1 MAVSRRRFVGGIAAA
16 LGYISV
22 GPEADLFAQQGRGR
36 AGVPGQGGRGPRQL
50 VDLTKV
56 AKINNNENPYGIPPV
71 VREAMEDPKAWE
83 WANRY
88 GAPDGGLNQA
98 IQELHGVKAENIIL
112 GCGSGELL
120 KSITIALLINDP
132 KKKVLGVNPTYNDPY
147 GTASQIGRET
157 IKVPLNKD
165 YTQNIPAIIDIAN
178 KRAAEIGFVYIVNPN
193 NPTGMIVPKAQIQ
206 QLLDGIPKDMP
217 VLIDEAYHHFVD
229 SPDYE
234 TSVKYVLE
242 GRPVIV
248 CRTFSKIAALA
259 AMRLGY
265 GIAPPELIRKVRTFT
280 TGSQSIT
287 VKFGGAASLKDTA
300 GQAKTK
306 ALNKQV
312 RDDTIAKLKAL
323 GHEVLPSEANFFMV
337 GLKREASE
345 VAPEFQKRD
354 VMVGRPFP
362 PMTQHLRVSVGS
374 QAEMDKF
381 MAAFKEIM
389 AAPAKASAGV
399 Q

>member
-1 MAVSRRRFVGGIAAA
+1 MAVSRRGFVGSIAAA
-16 LGYISV
+16 LGYV
-22 GPEADLFAQQGRGR
+22 GAGGDVDLFAQQQGR
-36 AGVPGQGGRGPRQL
+36 GGRGPRPA
-50 VDLTKV
+50 VDLSKV
-56 AKINNNENPYGIPPV
+56 AKINNNENPYGVPPI
-71 VREAMEDPKAWE
+71 VRTAMDDPKAWE

-98 IQELHGVKAENIIL
+98 IQELHGVKADNIIL

-120 KSITIALLINDP
+120 SSITIALLIDNP
-132 KKKVLGVNPTYNDPY
+132 RKKVLGVNPTYNDPY
-147 GTASQIGRET
+147 SKASQIGRET
-157 IKVPLNKD
+157 IRVPLNKD

-193 NPTGMIVPKAQIQ
+193 NPTGIIVPKDQIK

-229 SPDYE
+229 TPVYE
-234 TSVKYVLE
+234 SSMKYVVE
-242 GRPVIV
+242 GRNVIV

-265 GIAPPELIRKVRTFT
+265 GVGSPELIKKVRTFT

-306 ALNKQV
+306 ALNKEI
-312 RDDTIAKLKAL
+312 RDNTIAKLKAL
-323 GHEVLPSEANFFMV
+323 GYEVLPSEANFFMV
-337 GLKREASE
+337 GLKREVND
-345 VAPEFQKRD
+345 VAAEFQKRD
-354 VMVGRPFP
+354 VMVGRAFP
-362 PMTQHLRVSVGS
+362 PMTQHLRVSVGTQS
-374 QAEMDKF
+374 EMDRF
-381 MAAFKEIM
+381 LVAFKEIM
-389 AAPAKASAGV
+389 ATPAKTAAA

>member
-1 MAVSRRRFVGGIAAA
+1 MAVSRRRFVGSVAAA
-16 LGYISV
+16 LGYV
-22 GPEADLFAQQGRGR
+22 GVRGDADLFALQQGRQG
-36 AGVPGQGGRGPRQL
+36 AGGRGPRTL

-56 AKINNNENPYGIPPV
+56 AKINNNENPYGVPPA
-71 VREAMEDPKAWE
+71 VRTAMEDPKAWE

-120 KSITIALLINDP
+120 SSITIAMLIGDP
-132 KKKVLGVNPTYNDPY
+132 KKKVLGVNPTYGDPY
-147 GTASQIGRET
+147 GKATQIGRES

-193 NPTGMIVPKAQIQ
+193 NPTGMIVPKDQIK

-234 TSVKYVLE
+234 SSMKYVVE
-242 GRPVIV
+242 GRQVIV

-265 GIAPPELIRKVRTFT
+265 GVGPAELIRKVHTFT

-306 ALNKQV
+306 ALNKQI

-323 GHEVLPSEANFFMV
+323 GYEVLPSEANFFMV
-337 GLKREASE
+337 GLKREVSA

-354 VMVGRPFP
+354 VLVGRPFP
-362 PMTQHLRVSVGS
+362 PMTQHLRVSVGT

-381 MAAFKEIM
+381 LAAFKEIM
-389 AAPAKASAGV
+389 ATPAKATAGV
-399 Q
+399 

>member
-16 LGYISV
+16 LGYVSV
-22 GPEADLFAQQGRGR
+22 GPEVDLFAQQSRP
-36 AGVPGQGGRGPRQL
+36 GVPGQGGRGQRGT
-50 VDLTKV
+50 VDLSKV
-56 AKINNNENPYGIPPV
+56 AKINNNENPYGVPAS
-71 VREAMEDPKAWE
+71 VRAAMEDPKAWE

-98 IQELHGVKAENIIL
+98 IQELHGVKGENIIL

-120 KSITIALLINDP
+120 SSITIALLIDDP
-132 KKKVLGVNPTYNDPY
+132 KKKVLGVNPTYGDPY
-147 GTASQIGRET
+147 GKASQIGREA
-157 IKVPLNKD
+157 IRVPLNKD

-178 KRAAEIGFVYIVNPN
+178 KRAAEIGFIYIVNPN
-193 NPTGMIVPKAQIQ
+193 NPTGMIVPKAQIK

-229 SPDYE
+229 TPDYE
-234 TSVKYVLE
+234 SSMKYVLE

-265 GIAPPELIRKVRTFT
+265 GISTPELIRKVRTFT

-306 ALNKQV
+306 ALNKQI

-323 GHEVLPSEANFFMV
+323 GYDVLPSEANFFMV
-337 GLKREASE
+337 GLKRESSE

-354 VMVGRPFP
+354 VLVGRPFP
-362 PMTQHLRVSVGS
+362 PMTQHLRVSVGT
-374 QAEMDKF
+374 QAEMDRF
-381 MAAFKEIM
+381 VAAFKEIM
-389 AAPAKASAGV
+389 AAPPKASAGD
-399 Q
+399 

>member
-1 MAVSRRRFVGGIAAA
+1 MAVSRRGFVGSIAAA
-16 LGYISV
+16 LGYV
-22 GPEADLFAQQGRGR
+22 GAGGDVDLFARQQGR
-36 AGVPGQGGRGPRQL
+36 GGRGPRPA
-50 VDLTKV
+50 VDLSKV
-56 AKINNNENPYGIPPV
+56 AKINNNENPYGVPPI
-71 VREAMEDPKAWE
+71 VRTAMEDPKAWE

-98 IQELHGVKAENIIL
+98 IQELHGVKADNIIL

-120 KSITIALLINDP
+120 SSITIALLIDNP

-147 GTASQIGRET
+147 SKASQIGREA
-157 IKVPLNKD
+157 IRVPLNKD
-165 YTQNIPAIIDIAN
+165 YTQNIPAIIDVAN

-193 NPTGMIVPKAQIQ
+193 NPTGIIVPKDQIK

-229 SPDYE
+229 TPAYE
-234 TSVKYVLE
+234 SSMKYVVE

-265 GIAPPELIRKVRTFT
+265 GIGSPELIKKVRTFT
-280 TGSQSIT
+280 TGRQSIT

-306 ALNKQV
+306 ALNKEV
-312 RDDTIAKLKAL
+312 RDNTIAKLKAL
-323 GHEVLPSEANFFMV
+323 GYEVQPSEANFFLV
-337 GLKREASE
+337 GLKRE
-345 VAPEFQKRD
+345 VNNFAPEFQKRD
-354 VMVGRPFP
+354 VMVGRSFP
-362 PMTQHLRVSVGS
+362 PMTQHLRVSVGT

-381 MAAFKEIM
+381 LAAFKEIM
-389 AAPAKASAGV
+389 STPAKASAIA
-399 Q
+399 

>member
-1 MAVSRRRFVGGIAAA
+1 MAVSRRKFVGGIAAA
-16 LGYISV
+16 LGYLGV
-22 GPEADLFAQQGRGR
+22 GKDDVFAQQAGR
-36 AGVPGQGGRGPRQL
+36 AGGQGARGPRPL
-50 VDLTKV
+50 VDLSKV
-56 AKINNNENPYGIPPV
+56 DKINNNENPYGVPPT
-71 VREAMEDPKAWE
+71 VRAAMEDPKAWE

-98 IQELHGVKAENIIL
+98 LQELHGVKAENIIL

-120 KSITIALLINDP
+120 SSITIALLIGDP

-147 GTASQIGRET
+147 SKAAAIGRET
-157 IKVPLNKD
+157 IRVPLNKD
-165 YTQNIPAIIDIAN
+165 YTQNIPAIIDVAN

-193 NPTGMIVPKAQIQ
+193 NPTGIIVPKDQIK

-229 SPDYE
+229 SPQYE
-234 TSVKYVLE
+234 SSMKYVLE

-287 VKFGGAASLKDTA
+287 VKFGGAASVKDTA

-306 ALNKQV
+306 ALNKQI
-312 RDDTIAKLKAL
+312 REDTIAKLKAL

-362 PMTQHLRVSVGS
+362 PMTQHLRVSVGT

-381 MAAFKEIM
+381 VAAFKEIA
-389 AAPAKASAGV
+389 AAPAKTSAGI
-399 Q
+399 

>member
-1 MAVSRRRFVGGIAAA
+1 MAVSRRAFVGGIAAA
-16 LGYISV
+16 LGYLGV
-22 GPEADLFAQQGRGR
+22 RPDADLFAQQGR
-36 AGVPGQGGRGPRQL
+36 AGAPMPGARGPRPL
-50 VDLTKV
+50 IDLSKV
-56 AKINNNENPYGIPPV
+56 AKINNNENPYGVPPA
-71 VREAMEDPKAWE
+71 VRAAMEDPKAWE

-88 GAPDGGLNQA
+88 GAPDGGLMQA
-98 IQELHGVKAENIIL
+98 IEDLHGVKAENVIL

-120 KSITIALLINDP
+120 SSITIAFLIGDP

-147 GTASQIGRET
+147 SRAAQIGRET
-157 IKVPLNKD
+157 IRVPLNKD
-165 YTQNIPAIIDIAN
+165 YTQNIPAIIDVAN
-178 KRAAEIGFVYIVNPN
+178 KRAAEIGFIYIVNPN
-193 NPTGMIVPKAQIQ
+193 NPTGMIVPKDQIK

-229 SPDYE
+229 NPQYE
-234 TSVKYVLE
+234 SSMKYVVE

-265 GIAPPELIRKVRTFT
+265 GVGPAEFIRKVRTFT

-300 GQAKTK
+300 GQAKTR
-306 ALNKQV
+306 ALNKQI
-312 RDDTIAKLKAL
+312 RDETIAKLRAL
-323 GHEVLPSEANFFMV
+323 GYEVLPSEANFFMV
-337 GLKREASE
+337 GLKRDVTA

-354 VMVGRPFP
+354 VLVGRPFP
-362 PMTQHLRVSVGS
+362 PMTQHLRVSVGT

-381 MAAFKEIM
+381 LTAFKEIM
-389 AAPAKASAGV
+389 AAPAKATNGV
-399 Q
+399 

>member
-16 LGYISV
+16 LGSI
-22 GPEADLFAQQGRGR
+22 GIRPDADLFAQQAR
-36 AGVPGQGGRGPRQL
+36 PGGGRGPRTL

-56 AKINNNENPYGIPPV
+56 AKINNNENPYGVPAA
-71 VREAMEDPKAWE
+71 VRTAMEDPKAWE

-120 KSITIALLINDP
+120 SSITIALLIGDP
-132 KKKVLGVNPTYNDPY
+132 KKKVLGVNPTYGDPY
-147 GTASQIGRET
+147 SKASQIGREA

-165 YTQNIPAIIDIAN
+165 YSQNIPALIDIAN
-178 KRAAEIGFVYIVNPN
+178 KRAAEIGFIYIVNPN
-193 NPTGMIVPKAQIQ
+193 NPTGMIVPKAQIK
-206 QLLDGIPKDMP
+206 QLLDGIPQDMP

-229 SPDYE
+229 TPDYE
-234 TSVKYVLE
+234 SSMKYVVE

-265 GIAPPELIRKVRTFT
+265 GVGPAELIRKVHTFT

-306 ALNKQV
+306 ALNKQI
-312 RDDTIAKLKAL
+312 RDDTIAKLRTL
-323 GHEVLPSEANFFMV
+323 GYDVLPSEANFFMV
-337 GLKREASE
+337 GLKRDVSA
-345 VAPEFQKRD
+345 VAPEVQKRD
-354 VMVGRPFP
+354 VLVGRPFP
-362 PMTQHLRVSVGS
+362 PMTQHLRVSVGT

-381 MAAFKEIM
+381 LAAFKEIM
-389 AAPAKASAGV
+389 AAPAKATAGA
-399 Q
+399 QP

>member
-1 MAVSRRRFVGGIAAA
+1 MAVSRRSFVGGIAAA
-16 LGYISV
+16 LGYV
-22 GPEADLFAQQGRGR
+22 GVAPDVDLLAQQQGR
-36 AGVPGQGGRGPRQL
+36 AGGAGSARGPRPS
-50 VDLTKV
+50 VDLSKV

-71 VREAMEDPKAWE
+71 VRTAMEDPKAWE

-98 IQELHGVKAENIIL
+98 LQDLHGVKAENIIL

-120 KSITIALLINDP
+120 SSITIALLIGDP
-132 KKKVLGVNPTYNDPY
+132 KRKVLGVNPTYNDPY
-147 GTASQIGRET
+147 SKASQIGRET
-157 IKVPLNKD
+157 IRVPLNKD

-178 KRAAEIGFVYIVNPN
+178 KRAPEIGFIYIVNPN
-193 NPTGMIVPKAQIQ
+193 NPTGMIVPKEQIK

-234 TSVKYVLE
+234 SSIKYVIE

-265 GIAPPELIRKVRTFT
+265 GIAPAEFIRKVRTFT

-306 ALNKQV
+306 ALNKQI

-323 GHEVLPSEANFFMV
+323 GYEVLPSEANFFMV
-337 GLKREASE
+337 GLKREVSD

-354 VMVGRPFP
+354 VLVGRPFP
-362 PMTQHLRVSVGS
+362 PMTQHLRVSVGT

-389 AAPAKASAGV
+389 ASAKTSAGI
-399 Q
+399 

>member
-1 MAVSRRRFVGGIAAA
+1 MAVSRRRFVGSLAAA
-16 LGYISV
+16 LGYV
-22 GPEADLFAQQGRGR
+22 GAGPDVDLAAQQQGR
-36 AGVPGQGGRGPRQL
+36 AGGPGQGGRGGPRQTI
-50 VDLTKV
+50 DLSKV
-56 AKINNNENPYGIPPV
+56 AKINNNENRYGVPPA
-71 VREAMEDPKAWE
+71 VRTAMDDPKAWE

-98 IQELHGVKAENIIL
+98 IQDVHGVKAENIIL

-120 KSITIALLINDP
+120 SSITIALLIGDP
-132 KKKVLGVNPTYNDPY
+132 NKKVLGVNPTYGDPY
-147 GTASQIGRET
+147 SKASQIGRET
-157 IKVPLNKD
+157 IRVPLNAD

-178 KRAAEIGFVYIVNPN
+178 KRAAEIGFIYIVNPN
-193 NPTGMIVPKAQIQ
+193 NPTGMIVPKGEIK

-229 SPDYE
+229 TPDYE
-234 TSVKYVLE
+234 SSIKYVLE

-265 GIAPPELIRKVRTFT
+265 GIAPAELIRKVRTFT

-306 ALNKQV
+306 ALNKQI

-323 GHEVLPSEANFFMV
+323 GYEVLPSETNFFMV
-337 GLKREASE
+337 GLKREVNA

-354 VMVGRPFP
+354 VLVGRPFP
-362 PMTQHLRVSVGS
+362 PMTQHLRVSVGT

-389 AAPAKASAGV
+389 GAPAKTTAGAS
-399 Q
+399 

>member
-16 LGYISV
+16 LGYIGAS
-22 GPEADLFAQQGRGR
+22 PDADLFAQQNRPGGPGAARGQR
-36 AGVPGQGGRGPRQL
+36 PS

-56 AKINNNENPYGIPPV
+56 AKINNNENPYGVPPV
-71 VREAMEDPKAWE
+71 VRTAMEDPKAWE

-98 IQELHGVKAENIIL
+98 IQELHGVKGENIIL

-120 KSITIALLINDP
+120 SSITIALLIADP
-132 KKKVLGVNPTYNDPY
+132 KKKVLGVNPTYGDPY
-147 GTASQIGRET
+147 SKASQIGRET
-157 IKVPLNKD
+157 IRVPLNKD

-193 NPTGMIVPKAQIQ
+193 NPTGMIVPKDQIK

-229 SPDYE
+229 TPDYE
-234 TSVKYVLE
+234 SSMKYVLE

-265 GIAPPELIRKVRTFT
+265 GVGPAELIRKVRTFT

-300 GQAKTK
+300 GQAKTR
-306 ALNKQV
+306 ALNKQI
-312 RDDTIAKLKAL
+312 RDDTIAKLKTL
-323 GHEVLPSEANFFMV
+323 GYEVLPSEANFFMV
-337 GLKREASE
+337 GLKREVSD

-362 PMTQHLRVSVGS
+362 PMTQHLRVSVGT

-381 MAAFKEIM
+381 LAAFKEIM
-389 AAPAKASAGV
+389 AAPAKTAAGA
-399 Q
+399 

>member
-1 MAVSRRRFVGGIAAA
+1 MAVSRRKFVGGIAAA
-16 LGYISV
+16 LGYLGV
-22 GPEADLFAQQGRGR
+22 GKDDVFAQPAGRG
-36 AGVPGQGGRGPRQL
+36 GGQGPRGPRPL

-56 AKINNNENPYGIPPV
+56 AKINNNENPYGVPPT
-71 VREAMEDPKAWE
+71 VRAAMEDPKAWE

-98 IQELHGVKAENIIL
+98 LQELHGVKGENIIL

-120 KSITIALLINDP
+120 SSITIALLIGDP
-132 KKKVLGVNPTYNDPY
+132 KKKVLGVNPTYGDPY
-147 GTASQIGRET
+147 SKAAAIGRET
-157 IKVPLNKD
+157 IRVPLNKD
-165 YTQNIPAIIDIAN
+165 YTQNIPAVIDIAN

-193 NPTGMIVPKAQIQ
+193 NPTGMIVPKDQIK

-229 SPDYE
+229 TPQYE
-234 TSVKYVLE
+234 SSMKYVLE

-265 GIAPPELIRKVRTFT
+265 GIAPAELIKKVRPFT

-287 VKFGGAASLKDTA
+287 VKFGGAASLKDSA
-300 GQAKTK
+300 GQAKTR
-306 ALNKQV
+306 ALNKQI
-312 RDDTIAKLKAL
+312 RDDTMAKLKAL

-337 GLKREASE
+337 SIGREIQPVIE
-345 VAPEFQKRD
+345 EFRKKNVA
-354 VMVGRPFP
+354 VGRPFP
-362 PMTQHLRVSVGS
+362 PMTTHMRVSIGT
-374 QAEMDKF
+374 ADEMARF
-381 MAAFKEIM
+381 MTAFKEIF
-389 AAPAKASAGV
+389 PAKAKTTAGV
-399 Q
+399 

>member
-16 LGYISV
+16 LGYIGV
-22 GPEADLFAQQGRGR
+22 HPEADLFAQQGR
-36 AGVPGQGGRGPRQL
+36 PGAPGAARGPRPL
-50 VDLTKV
+50 VDLSKV
-56 AKINNNENPYGIPPV
+56 AKINNNENPYGVPPA
-71 VREAMEDPKAWE
+71 VRTAMDDPKAWE

-120 KSITIALLINDP
+120 SSITIAMLIGDP
-132 KKKVLGVNPTYNDPY
+132 KKKVLGVNPTYGDPY
-147 GTASQIGRET
+147 SKAAQIGRET
-157 IKVPLNKD
+157 IKVPLSKD

-193 NPTGMIVPKAQIQ
+193 NPTGMIVPKDQIK

-234 TSVKYVLE
+234 SSMKYVLE

-265 GIAPPELIRKVRTFT
+265 GIAPAELIRKVRTFT

-306 ALNKQV
+306 ALNKQI
-312 RDDTIAKLKAL
+312 RDETIAKLKAL
-323 GHEVLPSEANFFMV
+323 GYEVLPSEANFFMV
-337 GLKREASE
+337 GLKREVSE

-354 VMVGRPFP
+354 VLVGRPFP
-362 PMTQHLRVSVGS
+362 PMTQHLRVSVGT

-381 MAAFKEIM
+381 VAAFKEIV
-389 AAPAKASAGV
+389 AAPAKASAAV
-399 Q
+399 

>member
-16 LGYISV
+16 LGYV
-22 GPEADLFAQQGRGR
+22 GVAPEDLFARQQGRTG
-36 AGVPGQGGRGPRQL
+36 GPGGARGPRPS
-50 VDLTKV
+50 VDLSKV
-56 AKINNNENPYGIPPV
+56 AKINNNENPYGVPPI
-71 VREAMEDPKAWE
+71 VRTAMEDPKAWE

-98 IQELHGVKAENIIL
+98 LQDLHGVKAENIIL

-120 KSITIALLINDP
+120 SSITIALLIGDP

-147 GTASQIGRET
+147 SKASQIGRET
-157 IKVPLNKD
+157 IRVPLNKD

-178 KRAAEIGFVYIVNPN
+178 KRAAEIGFIYIVNPN

-234 TSVKYVLE
+234 SSMKYVLE

-265 GIAPPELIRKVRTFT
+265 GVAPAELIRKVRTFT

-300 GQAKTK
+300 GQAKTR
-306 ALNKQV
+306 ALNKQI

-337 GLKREASE
+337 GLKREVSD

-362 PMTQHLRVSVGS
+362 PMTQHLRVSVGT

-389 AAPAKASAGV
+389 AAPAKSSAGI
-399 Q
+399 

>member
-16 LGYISV
+16 LGYV
-22 GPEADLFAQQGRGR
+22 GVAPEVDLFAQQGR
-36 AGVPGQGGRGPRQL
+36 AGGQGATRGSRPS
-50 VDLTKV
+50 VDLSKV
-56 AKINNNENPYGIPPV
+56 AKINNNENPYGVPPI
-71 VREAMEDPKAWE
+71 VRTAMEDPKAWE

-98 IQELHGVKAENIIL
+98 IQDLHGVKAENIVL

-120 KSITIALLINDP
+120 SSITIALLIGDP

-147 GTASQIGRET
+147 SKASQIGRET

-165 YTQNIPAIIDIAN
+165 YTQNIPAIIEIAN
-178 KRAAEIGFVYIVNPN
+178 KRAAEIGFIYIVNPN

-206 QLLDGIPKDMP
+206 QLLDGIPKEMP

-229 SPDYE
+229 TPDYE
-234 TSVKYVLE
+234 SSVKYVLD

-265 GIAPPELIRKVRTFT
+265 GIGPADLIQKVRTFT

-287 VKFGGAASLKDTA
+287 VKFGGAASIKDTA

-312 RDDTIAKLKAL
+312 RDDTMAKLKAL
-323 GHEVLPSEANFFMV
+323 GYEVLPSETNFFMV
-337 GLKREASE
+337 GLKREVSE

-354 VMVGRPFP
+354 VIVGRPFP
-362 PMTQHLRVSVGS
+362 PMTKHLRVSVGT

-381 MAAFKEIM
+381 LAAFKEIM
-389 AAPAKASAGV
+389 ATPAKSSAGL
-399 Q
+399 

>member
-16 LGYISV
+16 LGYVGV
-22 GPEADLFAQQGRGR
+22 GPEVDLFAQQGRT
-36 AGVPGQGGRGPRQL
+36 GVPGQGGRGPRPS
-50 VDLTKV
+50 VDLSKV
-56 AKINNNENPYGIPPV
+56 AKINNNENPYGVPAV
-71 VREAMEDPKAWE
+71 VRTAMEDPKAWE

-98 IQELHGVKAENIIL
+98 IQELHGVKGENIIL

-120 KSITIALLINDP
+120 SSITIAMLIDNP
-132 KKKVLGVNPTYNDPY
+132 RKKVLGVNPTYNDPY
-147 GTASQIGRET
+147 SKASQIGRET
-157 IKVPLNKD
+157 IRVPLNKD
-165 YTQNIPAIIDIAN
+165 YTQNIPAIIDVAN
-178 KRAAEIGFVYIVNPN
+178 KRAAEIGFIYIVNPN
-193 NPTGMIVPKAQIQ
+193 NPTGIIVPKTQIR

-229 SPDYE
+229 TPDYE
-234 TSVKYVLE
+234 SSMKYVLE

-265 GIAPPELIRKVRTFT
+265 GVGPADLIKKVHTFT

-287 VKFGGAASLKDTA
+287 VKFGGAASLKDKE

-312 RDDTIAKLKAL
+312 RDNTIAKLRAL
-323 GHEVLPSEANFFMV
+323 GFEVLPSEANFFMV
-337 GLKREASE
+337 GLKREAGE

-362 PMTQHLRVSVGS
+362 PMTQHLRVSVGT

-389 AAPAKASAGV
+389 VGPAKASAGA
-399 Q
+399 

>member
-1 MAVSRRRFVGGIAAA
+1 MSVSRRRFVGGIAAA
-16 LGYISV
+16 LGYAGV
-22 GPEADLFAQQGRGR
+22 APEVDLFAQQGR
-36 AGVPGQGGRGPRQL
+36 AGVPGQGGRGPRPA
-50 VDLTKV
+50 VDLSKV
-56 AKINNNENPYGIPPV
+56 AKINNNENPYGIPPA
-71 VREAMEDPKAWE
+71 VRAAMEDPKAWE

-98 IQELHGVKAENIIL
+98 IQELHGVKGENIIL

-120 KSITIALLINDP
+120 SSITIAMLIADP
-132 KKKVLGVNPTYNDPY
+132 KKKVLGVNPTYGDPY
-147 GTASQIGRET
+147 GKAQQIGRES
-157 IKVPLNKD
+157 IRVPLNKD
-165 YTQNIPAIIDIAN
+165 YTQNIPAIIDVAN

-193 NPTGMIVPKAQIQ
+193 NPTGMIVPKDQIK

-229 SPDYE
+229 TPDYE
-234 TSVKYVLE
+234 SSMKYVLE
-242 GRPVIV
+242 GRQVIV

-265 GIAPPELIRKVRTFT
+265 GIGPAELIRKVRTFT

-300 GQAKTK
+300 GQAKTR
-306 ALNKQV
+306 ALNKQI
-312 RDDTIAKLKAL
+312 RDDTVAKLKAM
-323 GHEVLPSEANFFMV
+323 GYEVLPSEANFFMV
-337 GLKREASE
+337 GLKRDVST

-362 PMTQHLRVSVGS
+362 PMTQHLRVSVGT
-374 QAEMDKF
+374 QGEMDKF
-381 MAAFKEIM
+381 LAAFKEIM
-389 AAPAKASAGV
+389 ATPAKATAGV
-399 Q
+399 

>member
-16 LGYISV
+16 LGYV
-22 GPEADLFAQQGRGR
+22 GAGADADLFALQQGR
-36 AGVPGQGGRGPRQL
+36 GGRGPRPL
-50 VDLTKV
+50 VDLSKV
-56 AKINNNENPYGIPPV
+56 AKINNNENPYGVPAT
-71 VREAMEDPKAWE
+71 VRAAMDDPKAWE

-88 GAPDGGLNQA
+88 GAPDGGLNQG

-120 KSITIALLINDP
+120 SSITIALLIGDP

-147 GTASQIGRET
+147 SKAAQIGRET
-157 IKVPLNKD
+157 IRVPLNKD
-165 YTQNIPAIIDIAN
+165 YSQNIPAIIDIAN
-178 KRAAEIGFVYIVNPN
+178 KRAAEIGFLYIVNPN
-193 NPTGMIVPKAQIQ
+193 NPTGMIVPKAQIK
-206 QLLDGIPKDMP
+206 QLLDGIPKDMT

-234 TSVKYVLE
+234 SSMKYVLE

-265 GIAPPELIRKVRTFT
+265 GIGPAELIRKVHTFT

-300 GQAKTK
+300 GQAKTR
-306 ALNKQV
+306 ALNKQI

-323 GHEVLPSEANFFMV
+323 GYEVLPSEANFFMV
-337 GLKREASE
+337 GLKREAGD

-362 PMTQHLRVSVGS
+362 PMTQHLRVSVGT

-381 MAAFKEIM
+381 VAAFKEIM
-389 AAPAKASAGV
+389 AAPTKSSVGA
-399 Q
+399 

>member
-1 MAVSRRRFVGGIAAA
+1 MAVSRRMFVGGIAAA
-16 LGYISV
+16 LGYV
-22 GPEADLFAQQGRGR
+22 GVGKEVDLFAQQGRGGR
-36 AGVPGQGGRGPRQL
+36 AGMPGARGPRTL

-56 AKINNNENPYGIPPV
+56 AKINNNENPYGIPPA
-71 VREAMEDPKAWE
+71 VREAMENPQAWE

-98 IQELHGVKAENIIL
+98 IQELHGVKGENIIL

-120 KSITIALLINDP
+120 HSITIAMLIADP
-132 KKKVLGVNPTYNDPY
+132 KKKVLGSNPSYNDPY
-147 GTASQIGRET
+147 GTASMIGRET

-206 QLLDGIPKDMP
+206 QLVDGVPKDIP

-229 SPDYE
+229 TPDYE
-234 TSVKYVLE
+234 SSIKYVLE
-242 GRPVIV
+242 GRNVIV

-265 GIAPPELIRKVRTFT
+265 GIAPAPLIQKIRTFT

-287 VKFGGAASLKDTA
+287 VKFGGAASLKDKE

-312 RDDTIAKLKAL
+312 RDDTMAKLKAL
-323 GHEVLPSEANFFMV
+323 GYEVLPSQANFFMV
-337 GLKREASE
+337 GLKREVNE

-354 VMVGRPFP
+354 VLVGRPFP
-362 PMTQHLRVSVGS
+362 PMTQHLRVSVGT

-389 AAPAKASAGV
+389 GTPAKATAG

>member
-1 MAVSRRRFVGGIAAA
+1 MAVSRRRFLGGIASA
-16 LGYISV
+16 LSYV
-22 GPEADLFAQQGRGR
+22 GIGSHAELLAAQQARG
-36 AGVPGQGGRGPRQL
+36 GPGGRGARPQI
-50 VDLTKV
+50 DLSKV
-56 AKINNNENPYGIPPV
+56 AKINNNENPYGVPPI
-71 VREAMEDPKAWE
+71 VRTAMDDPKAWE

-88 GAPDGGLNQA
+88 GAPDGGLTQA
-98 IQELHGVKAENIIL
+98 IQELHGVQGENVIL

-120 KSITIALLINDP
+120 SSITIALLIDDP
-132 KKKVLGVNPTYNDPY
+132 KKKVLGVDPTYGDPY
-147 GTASQIGRET
+147 SKASQIGRET
-157 IKVPLNKD
+157 IRVPLNKD
-165 YTQNIPAIIDIAN
+165 YSQNIPAIIDIAN

-193 NPTGMIVPKAQIQ
+193 NPTGMIVAKEQIR
-206 QLLDGIPKDMP
+206 QLLDGVPRNMP

-234 TSVKYVLE
+234 SSMKYVVE

-265 GIAPPELIRKVRTFT
+265 GIGPADLIRRVRVFT

-306 ALNKQV
+306 ALNKQI
-312 RDDTIAKLKAL
+312 RDDSIAKIRAL
-323 GHEVLPSEANFFMV
+323 GYEVLPSEANFFMV
-337 GLKREASE
+337 GLRREVSA

-354 VMVGRPFP
+354 VLVGRPFP
-362 PMTQHLRVSVGS
+362 PMTQHLRVSVGTQS
-374 QAEMDKF
+374 EMDRF
-381 MAAFKEIM
+381 VAAFTEIM
-389 AAPAKASAGV
+389 TPVRASAG
-399 Q
+399 

>member
-1 MAVSRRRFVGGIAAA
+1 MAVSRRSFVGGIAAA
-16 LGYISV
+16 LSYV
-22 GPEADLFAQQGRGR
+22 GVAPEVDLFAQQGR
-36 AGVPGQGGRGPRQL
+36 AGGQGTARGSRPT
-50 VDLTKV
+50 VDLSKV
-56 AKINNNENPYGIPPV
+56 AKINNNENPYGVPPI
-71 VREAMEDPKAWE
+71 VRTAMEDPKAWE

-98 IQELHGVKAENIIL
+98 IQDLHGVKAENIVL

-120 KSITIALLINDP
+120 SSITIAFLIGDP

-147 GTASQIGRET
+147 SKASQIGRET

-165 YTQNIPAIIDIAN
+165 YTQNIPAIIEIAN
-178 KRAAEIGFVYIVNPN
+178 KRAAEIGFIYIVNPN

-229 SPDYE
+229 TPDYE
-234 TSVKYVLE
+234 SSVKYVLE

-265 GIAPPELIRKVRTFT
+265 GIGPADLIQKVRVFT

-287 VKFGGAASLKDTA
+287 VKFGGAASIKDTA

-312 RDDTIAKLKAL
+312 REDTIAKLKAL
-323 GHEVLPSEANFFMV
+323 GYEVLPSETNFFMV
-337 GLKREASE
+337 GLKREVSE

-354 VMVGRPFP
+354 VIVGRPFP
-362 PMTQHLRVSVGS
+362 PMTKHLRVSVGT

-381 MAAFKEIM
+381 VAAFKEIM
-389 AAPAKASAGV
+389 ATPAKTSAAI
-399 Q
+399 

>member
-16 LGYISV
+16 LGYVSV
-22 GPEADLFAQQGRGR
+22 GPEVDLFAQQSRP
-36 AGVPGQGGRGPRQL
+36 GVPGQGGRGQRGT
-50 VDLTKV
+50 VDLSKV
-56 AKINNNENPYGIPPV
+56 AKINNNENPYGVPAS
-71 VREAMEDPKAWE
+71 VRAAMEDPKAWE

-98 IQELHGVKAENIIL
+98 IQELHGVKGENIIL

-120 KSITIALLINDP
+120 SSITIALLIDDP
-132 KKKVLGVNPTYNDPY
+132 KKKVLGVNPTYGDPY
-147 GTASQIGRET
+147 GKASQIGREA
-157 IKVPLNKD
+157 IRVPLNKD

-178 KRAAEIGFVYIVNPN
+178 KRAAEIGFIYIVNPN
-193 NPTGMIVPKAQIQ
+193 NPTGMIVPKAQIK

-229 SPDYE
+229 TPDYE
-234 TSVKYVLE
+234 SSMKYVLE

-265 GIAPPELIRKVRTFT
+265 GISTPELIRKVRTFT

-306 ALNKQV
+306 ALNKQI
-312 RDDTIAKLKAL
+312 RDDTVAKLKAL
-323 GHEVLPSEANFFMV
+323 GYEVLPSEANFFMV
-337 GLKREASE
+337 GLKREVSS

-354 VMVGRPFP
+354 VLVGRPFP

-374 QAEMDKF
+374 QAEMDRF
-381 MAAFKEIM
+381 LAAFKEIM
-389 AAPAKASAGV
+389 ATPAKATAGV

>member
-1 MAVSRRRFVGGIAAA
+1 MAVSRRSFVGGIAAA
-16 LGYISV
+16 LGYAGV
-22 GPEADLFAQQGRGR
+22 AGEVDLFAQQGRGGR
-36 AGVPGQGGRGPRQL
+36 GAPGAGGRGPRPL
-50 VDLTKV
+50 VDLSKV

-71 VREAMEDPKAWE
+71 VREAMENPQAWE

-98 IQELHGVKAENIIL
+98 IQELHGVKGENIIL

-120 KSITIALLINDP
+120 HSITIAMLIADP
-132 KKKVLGVNPTYNDPY
+132 KKKVLGSNPSYNDPY

-165 YTQNIPAIIDIAN
+165 YSQNIPAIIDIAN

-206 QLLDGIPKDMP
+206 QLLDGVPKDIP

-229 SPDYE
+229 TPDYE
-234 TSVKYVLE
+234 SSIKYVLE
-242 GRPVIV
+242 GRNVIV

-265 GIAPPELIRKVRTFT
+265 GIAPAALIQKVRTFT

-287 VKFGGAASLKDTA
+287 VKFGGAASIKDKE

-306 ALNKQV
+306 ALNKQI
-312 RDDTIAKLKAL
+312 RDETIAKLKAM

-337 GLKREASE
+337 GLKREVSD

-354 VMVGRPFP
+354 VLVGRPFP
-362 PMTQHLRVSVGS
+362 PMTQHLRVSVGN

-381 MAAFKEIM
+381 LAAFKEIM
-389 AAPAKASAGV
+389 STPAKSSAGV
-399 Q
+399 

>member
-16 LGYISV
+16 LGYIGARPDV
-22 GPEADLFAQQGRGR
+22 DLFAQQGR
-36 AGVPGQGGRGPRQL
+36 AGVPGQGGRGPRPT

-56 AKINNNENPYGIPPV
+56 AKINNNENPYGVPPA
-71 VREAMEDPKAWE
+71 VRTAMDDPKAWE

-98 IQELHGVKAENIIL
+98 LQELHGVKAENIIL

-120 KSITIALLINDP
+120 SSITIALLIGDP
-132 KKKVLGVNPTYNDPY
+132 KKKVLGVNPTYGDPY
-147 GTASQIGRET
+147 SKAAQIGRET
-157 IKVPLNKD
+157 IRVPLNKD

-178 KRAAEIGFVYIVNPN
+178 KRADEIGFVYIVNPN
-193 NPTGMIVPKAQIQ
+193 NPTGMIVPKDQIK

-229 SPDYE
+229 SPNYE
-234 TSVKYVLE
+234 SSMKYVLE

-265 GIAPPELIRKVRTFT
+265 GIAPAELIRKVRTFT

-306 ALNKQV
+306 ALNKQI
-312 RDDTIAKLKAL
+312 RDDTIAKLRAL
-323 GHEVLPSEANFFMV
+323 GYEVLPSEANFFMV
-337 GLKREASE
+337 GLKREVST

-354 VMVGRPFP
+354 VLVGRPFP
-362 PMTQHLRVSVGS
+362 PMTQHLRVSVGT

-381 MAAFKEIM
+381 VAAFKEIM
-389 AAPAKASAGV
+389 AAAKATAGV
-399 Q
+399 

>member
-16 LGYISV
+16 LGYLGA
-22 GPEADLFAQQGRGR
+22 GPEVDLFARQQGR
-36 AGVPGQGGRGPRQL
+36 AGGPGAARGPRPS
-50 VDLTKV
+50 VDLTRV
-56 AKINNNENPYGIPPV
+56 AKINNNENPYGVPPA
-71 VREAMEDPKAWE
+71 VRTAMEDPKAWE

-98 IQELHGVKAENIIL
+98 IQELHAVKAENIIL

-120 KSITIALLINDP
+120 SSITIALLIGDP
-132 KKKVLGVNPTYNDPY
+132 KKKVLGVNPTYGDPY
-147 GTASQIGRET
+147 SKAAQIGRET
-157 IKVPLNKD
+157 IRVPLNKD

-178 KRAAEIGFVYIVNPN
+178 KRAAEIGFIYIVNPN
-193 NPTGMIVPKAQIQ
+193 NPTGMIVPKDQIK
-206 QLLDGIPKDMP
+206 QLLDGIPKEMP

-234 TSVKYVLE
+234 PSIKYVLE

-265 GIAPPELIRKVRTFT
+265 GIGPGELIRKVRTFT

-300 GQAKTK
+300 AQAKTK

-323 GHEVLPSEANFFMV
+323 GYEVLPSEANFFMV
-337 GLKREASE
+337 GLKREVSD

-354 VMVGRPFP
+354 VLVGRPFP
-362 PMTQHLRVSVGS
+362 PMTQHLRVSVGT

-381 MAAFKEIM
+381 VAAFKEIM

-399 Q
+399 

>member
-1 MAVSRRRFVGGIAAA
+1 MAVSRRSFVGGIAAA
-16 LGYISV
+16 LGYFGA
-22 GPEADLFAQQGRGR
+22 GPDVDLFAQQQGR
-36 AGVPGQGGRGPRQL
+36 AGAARGPRAS

-56 AKINNNENPYGIPPV
+56 AKINNNENPYGVPSA
-71 VREAMEDPKAWE
+71 VRTAMEDPKAWE

-120 KSITIALLINDP
+120 SSITIALLIGDP
-132 KKKVLGVNPTYNDPY
+132 RKKVLGVNPTYGDPY
-147 GTASQIGRET
+147 SKASQIGRET
-157 IKVPLNKD
+157 IRVPLNKD

-193 NPTGMIVPKAQIQ
+193 NPTGMIVPKDQIK
-206 QLLDGIPKDMP
+206 QLLDGIPRDMP

-234 TSVKYVLE
+234 SSIKYVLD

-265 GIAPPELIRKVRTFT
+265 GIGPAELIRKVRTFT

-306 ALNKQV
+306 AMNKQV
-312 RDDTIAKLKAL
+312 RDDTITKLKAL
-323 GHEVLPSEANFFMV
+323 GYEVLPSEANFFMV
-337 GLKREASE
+337 GLKREVSD

-354 VMVGRPFP
+354 VLVGRPFP
-362 PMTQHLRVSVGS
+362 PMTQHLRVSVGT

-389 AAPAKASAGV
+389 AAPAKTSAGV
-399 Q
+399 

>member
-1 MAVSRRRFVGGIAAA
+1 
-16 LGYISV
+16 
-22 GPEADLFAQQGRGR
+22 
-36 AGVPGQGGRGPRQL
+36 
-50 VDLTKV
+50 
-56 AKINNNENPYGIPPV
+56 V
-71 VREAMEDPKAWE
+71 VRTAMEDPKAWE

-98 IQELHGVKAENIIL
+98 IQELHSVKAENVIL

-120 KSITIALLINDP
+120 SSITIALLIGDP
-132 KKKVLGVNPTYNDPY
+132 KKKVLGVNPTYGDPY
-147 GTASQIGRET
+147 SKAAQIGRET
-157 IKVPLNKD
+157 IRVPLNKD
-165 YTQNIPAIIDIAN
+165 YTQNIPAIIEIAN
-178 KRAAEIGFVYIVNPN
+178 KRAAEIGFIYNPN
-193 NPTGMIVPKAQIQ
+193 NPTGMIVPKDQIK

-234 TSVKYVLE
+234 SSMKYVVE

-265 GIAPPELIRKVRTFT
+265 GIAPAELIRKVRTFT

-287 VKFGGAASLKDTA
+287 VKFGGAASLKDKE

-306 ALNKQV
+306 ALNKQI
-312 RDDTIAKLKAL
+312 RDDTIAKLRGL
-323 GHEVLPSEANFFMV
+323 GYEVLPSEANFFMV
-337 GLKREASE
+337 GLKREVTD

-354 VMVGRPFP
+354 VLVGRPFP
-362 PMTQHLRVSVGS
+362 PMTQHLRVSVGT

-381 MAAFKEIM
+381 TAAFKEIM
-389 AAPAKASAGV
+389 AAPAKVSAGN
-399 Q
+399 

>member
-16 LGYISV
+16 LGYLGV
-22 GPEADLFAQQGRGR
+22 APDADLFAQRPGG
-36 AGVPGQGGRGPRQL
+36 AGVPGQGRGPRPL
-50 VDLTKV
+50 VDLSKV
-56 AKINNNENPYGIPPV
+56 AKINNNENPYGVPPA
-71 VREAMEDPKAWE
+71 VRAAMEDPKAWE

-88 GAPDGGLNQA
+88 GAPDGGLMQA
-98 IQELHGVKAENIIL
+98 IQELHGVKAENVIL

-120 KSITIALLINDP
+120 SSITIAFLIGDP
-132 KKKVLGVNPTYNDPY
+132 KKKVLGVNPTYGDPY
-147 GTASQIGRET
+147 SKAAQIGRET
-157 IKVPLNKD
+157 IRVPLNKD
-165 YTQNIPAIIDIAN
+165 YTQNIPAIIDVAN
-178 KRAAEIGFVYIVNPN
+178 KRAAEIGFIYIVNPN
-193 NPTGMIVPKAQIQ
+193 NPTGMIVPKAQIK

-234 TSVKYVLE
+234 SSMKYVLE

-265 GIAPPELIRKVRTFT
+265 GIGPADLIRKVRTFT

-312 RDDTIAKLKAL
+312 RDDTIAKLRAL
-323 GHEVLPSEANFFMV
+323 GHDVLPSEANFFMV
-337 GLKREASE
+337 GLKREVSE

-354 VMVGRPFP
+354 VLVGRPFP
-362 PMTQHLRVSVGS
+362 PMTQHLRVSVGT

-389 AAPAKASAGV
+389 AAPAKATAGV
-399 Q
+399 